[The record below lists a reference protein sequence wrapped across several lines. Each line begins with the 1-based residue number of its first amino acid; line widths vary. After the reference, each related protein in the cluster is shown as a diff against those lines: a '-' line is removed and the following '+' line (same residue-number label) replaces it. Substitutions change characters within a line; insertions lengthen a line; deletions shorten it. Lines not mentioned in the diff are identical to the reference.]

1 MQIEINRNRDTKES
15 IPRQITRQ
23 IEAMIMDGTLAPGS
37 QLPTER
43 FLASLLGVHRS
54 TVTKSFE
61 ELRAFGLIQS
71 SQGRGTYVSDS
82 LWNLSASKFSEWRSY
97 MASGL
102 FRPTQS
108 LLRKV
113 RELTMDPIYL
123 NLADGEMS
131 ADLLPADMVADML
144 KRSSRTLPLHYPDA
158 KGELSLRQALS
169 AHLLHNA
176 GISCKPEHLLITSG
190 AQQALHL
197 IAQCLLSPG
206 DSIAIE
212 GPSYHYSLP
221 LFGAS
226 GIRLVRIPFDRD
238 GLLPDELHALHKM
251 HRIKMVITMPTYHN
265 PTGAVLPLER
275 RRRLIEICESY
286 RIPIVEDQTFGSITL
301 AGEADP
307 PLSLLALSGSKES
320 ILHIGSMSK
329 TTAPGLRLGWMVGP
343 ASVIDRL
350 ADAKQQMDFGT
361 SPLLQHLVET
371 FITSNAYTEQ
381 RERVLQGLT
390 VKRDYMLAAMEQHLQ
405 GKAEWEKP
413 VGGYHIWCKLSQP
426 IAETELLERGIR
438 QGVLFVP
445 GGVYGADKGYVRFS
459 YARANRAEIEEGIAR
474 FARILEP

>member
-1 MQIEINRNRDTKES
+1 MNIEINRNRDHKES
-15 IPRQITRQ
+15 IPMQITRQ
-23 IEAMIMDGTLAPGS
+23 IETMIVEGTLAPGS

-43 FLASLLGVHRS
+43 YLSSLLGVHRS

-61 ELRAFGLIQS
+61 ELRAVGLIQS
-71 SQGRGTYVSDS
+71 AQGRGTFVSDS
-82 LWNLSASKFSEWRSY
+82 LWNISASKFSEWRSY
-97 MASGL
+97 MAAGL
-102 FRPTQS
+102 FRPTQT

-131 ADLLPADMVADML
+131 PDLLPADLVADML
-144 KRSSRTLPLHYPDA
+144 KKSNLPLPLHYPDS
-158 KGELSLRQALS
+158 KGEISLRQALS
-169 AHLLHNA
+169 SHLFRTSS
-176 GISCKPEHLLITSG
+176 ISCRPEHILITSG

-226 GIRLVRIPFDRD
+226 GIRLLRIPVDQD
-238 GLLPDELHALHKM
+238 GLLPDELISLHKM
-251 HRIKMVITMPTYHN
+251 HRIKMVITSPTYQN
-265 PTGAVLPLER
+265 PTGTVLPLAR
-275 RRRLIEICESY
+275 RQRLIQICEEH

-301 AGEADP
+301 TGEPDP
-307 PLSLLALSGSKES
+307 PLPLLALSGAKES

-329 TTAPGLRLGWMVGP
+329 TTAPGLRLGWLVGP
-343 ASVIDRL
+343 SSVIDRL

-371 FITSNAYTEQ
+371 FITSSAWTEQ
-381 RERVLQGLT
+381 REKVLLGLT
-390 VKRDYMLAAMEQHLQ
+390 VKRNYMLAAMDKHLT
-405 GKAEWEKP
+405 GKAEWVKP
-413 VGGYHIWCKLSQP
+413 TGGYHIWCKLLQP

-459 YARANRAEIEEGIAR
+459 FARANRQEIEEGIAK

>member
-1 MQIEINRNRDTKES
+1 MQIEINRNRENKES
-15 IPRQITRQ
+15 IPMQITRQ
-23 IEAMIMDGTLAPGS
+23 IEAMIVDGTLAPGS

-61 ELRAFGLIQS
+61 ELRAVGLVQS
-71 SQGRGTYVSDS
+71 AQGRGTYVSDS
-82 LWNLSASKFSEWRSY
+82 LWNLSSSKFSEWRSY

-113 RELTMDPIYL
+113 RELTMDPVYL

-131 ADLLPADMVADML
+131 PDLLPADMVADML
-144 KRSSRTLPLHYPDA
+144 KRSNRPLPLHYPDA

-169 AHLLHNA
+169 AHLLRTSS
-176 GISCKPEHLLITSG
+176 ITCKPEHILITSG

-226 GIRLVRIPFDRD
+226 GIRLLRIPVDGH
-238 GLLPDELHALHKM
+238 GLLPDELLSLHKM
-251 HRIKMVITMPTYHN
+251 HRIKMVITMPTYQN
-265 PTGAVLPLER
+265 PTGTVLPLER
-275 RRRLIEICESY
+275 RQRLIEICEAY

-301 AGEADP
+301 AGESDP
-307 PLSLLALSGSKES
+307 PLPLLALSGAKES

-343 ASVIDRL
+343 SSVIDRL

-371 FITSNAYTEQ
+371 FITSSAWAQQ
-381 RERVLQGLT
+381 RDKVLQGLT
-390 VKRDYMLAAMEQHLQ
+390 IKRDYMLESMKKHLT

-413 VGGYHIWCKLSQP
+413 EGGYHIWCKLHEP
-426 IAETELLERGIR
+426 ITETELLERGIR

-445 GGVYGADKGYVRFS
+445 GGVYGADKGYVRLS
-459 YARANRAEIEEGIAR
+459 YARANRQEIEAGIAK
-474 FARILEP
+474 FASILEP

>member
-1 MQIEINRNRDTKES
+1 MHIEINRNREHKES
-15 IPRQITRQ
+15 IPMQITRQ
-23 IEAMIMDGTLAPGS
+23 IETMIVDGTLAPGS

-61 ELRAFGLIQS
+61 ELRAVGLIQS
-71 SQGRGTYVSDS
+71 AQGRGTYVSDS

-131 ADLLPADMVADML
+131 PDLLPVDMVADML
-144 KRSSRTLPLHYPDA
+144 KRGKRPLPLHYPDA
-158 KGELSLRQALS
+158 KGELFLREALA
-169 AHLLHNA
+169 AHLLRTSSIN
-176 GISCKPEHLLITSG
+176 CKPEHILITSG

-226 GIRLVRIPFDRD
+226 GIRLLRIPFDRD
-238 GLLPDELHALHKM
+238 GLLPDELLSLHKM
-251 HRIKMVITMPTYHN
+251 HRIKMVITMPTYQN
-265 PTGAVLPLER
+265 PTGAVLPLAR
-275 RRRLIEICESY
+275 RLRLIEICEAH

-301 AGEADP
+301 AGEPAP
-307 PLSLLALSGSKES
+307 PLPLLALSGAKES

-343 ASVIDRL
+343 SSVIDRL

-371 FITSNAYTEQ
+371 FITSSAWAEQ
-381 RERVLQGLT
+381 RENVLRGLT
-390 VKRDYMLAAMEQHLQ
+390 VKRDYMLESMAKHLT

-413 VGGYHIWCKLSQP
+413 TGGYHIWCKLLKP
-426 IAETELLERGIR
+426 ITETELLERGIR

-445 GGVYGADKGYVRFS
+445 GGVYGADKGYVRLS
-459 YARANRAEIEEGIAR
+459 YARANRQEIEDGIAK
-474 FARILEP
+474 FASILEP